1 MERKYNFS
9 LSGRGVSACFGL
21 PLIVM
26 PETFL
31 NATTLAGVRKH
42 YLSCLFSNL
51 DGNRDYSCLAVYVM
65 LADSR
70 GVKCFSFAL
79 NTLL

>member
-1 MERKYNFS
+1 M
-9 LSGRGVSACFGL
+9 SACFGL

-26 PETFL
+26 AETFL
-31 NATTLAGVRKH
+31 NTVTLAGVRKY

-51 DGNRDYSCLAVYVM
+51 DGNRDYSCLLVYVTVG
-65 LADSR
+65 DSQ
-70 GVKCFSFAL
+70 GVKCISFAL